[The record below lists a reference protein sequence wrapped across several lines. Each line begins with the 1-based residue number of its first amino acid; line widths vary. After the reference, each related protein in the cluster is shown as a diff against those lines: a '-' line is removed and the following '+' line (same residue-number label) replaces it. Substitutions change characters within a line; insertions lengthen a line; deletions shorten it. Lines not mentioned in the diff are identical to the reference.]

1 MGVNRYMKTKRVTIG
16 SVTLIL
22 GDCFNVLSKLEIECD
37 AVISDMPYAITD
49 CKWDK
54 PIPLDKFWDMVE
66 RITKPT
72 ANIVLFGCGKFSH
85 ELYNSNPDWYR
96 YDMVWAK
103 TKKCGH
109 LNANLQPM
117 RNHESI
123 HVFIRPGY
131 VKKAVYNPQKAL
143 GGRVGVKTINHRS
156 SVYRDTGEYTH
167 ISDGFMHPSS
177 ILYFK
182 SETGQHPTQK
192 PLGLLEFLVR
202 SYTKETEIVVDPFM
216 GSGTT
221 GVACVR
227 TDRKFIGIEQ
237 DPQYFEIAC
246 ERIKK
251 AYMG

>member
-1 MGVNRYMKTKRVTIG
+1 MKTKQVTIG
-16 SVTLIL
+16 NTTLIH
-22 GDCFNVLSKLEIECD
+22 GDAFKVLPKLDIQVD
-37 AVISDMPYAITD
+37 AVISDPPYNCTD
-49 CKWDK
+49 CSWDK
-54 PIPLDKFWDMVE
+54 PIPLDTFWNLIE
-66 RITKPT
+66 CKSKQS
-72 ANIVLFGCGKFSH
+72 ANIVIFGCGKFSH

-96 YDMVWAK
+96 YDMIWAK

-123 HVFIRPGY
+123 HVFIRPGC
-131 VKKAVYNPQKAL
+131 VKKATYNPQKTL
-143 GGRVGVKTINHRS
+143 GGRVGVKTINHHS
-156 SVYRDTGEYTH
+156 SVYRDTGEYVH

-192 PLGLLEFLVR
+192 PIGLMEHLIK
-202 SYTKETEIVVDPFM
+202 SYTNKTEIVIDPFM
-216 GSGTT
+216 GSGTA
-221 GVACVR
+221 GVASIR